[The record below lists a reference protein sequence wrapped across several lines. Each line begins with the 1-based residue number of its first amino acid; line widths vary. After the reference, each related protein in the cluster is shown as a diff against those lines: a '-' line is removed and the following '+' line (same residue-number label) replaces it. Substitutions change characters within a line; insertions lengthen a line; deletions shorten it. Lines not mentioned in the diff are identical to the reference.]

1 MFAEI
6 AVLSGHLISMWK
18 KFVKDYLR
26 FTKKDRVGVMVLLA
40 LIFLVVLLPYLWPV
54 KKPSAP
60 NSQELEKLRR
70 QIAQLQHSDAAGSQ
84 STEAQTF
91 SQHYTASQKHASE
104 KADLFYFD
112 PNTLDPAGWK
122 RLGIRDKTAA
132 TIQNYIAKGGRFRH
146 PEDIS
151 KIYGLF
157 KDDYERLVPW
167 VKIAGTTAADPK
179 ENYEKK
185 EYAAADK
192 PVYPEKRFAAPSAI
206 DINTADTAAFI
217 ALPGIGSKLAARIVN
232 FRDNLGGFY
241 GVEQVAE
248 TYGLPDSTFNKI
260 KPLLQCNRPAVKQIN
275 INTADANELKQHPY
289 IRWNLANLIVKYRE
303 QHGDFKS
310 VDDLLQLA
318 TVTPEL
324 LGKIKPYLLVGE

>member
-6 AVLSGHLISMWK
+6 AVLSGYLISMWK

-40 LIFLVVLLPYLWPV
+40 LIFLVILLPYIWPV
-54 KKPSAP
+54 KKPPVADR
-60 NSQELEKLRR
+60 EEVEKWRR
-70 QIAQLQHSDAAGSQ
+70 QMAQLQHSDSAGNQ
-84 STEAQTF
+84 SAEEPAF
-91 SQHYTASQKHASE
+91 PQHYTASQKHNAE

-132 TIQNYIAKGGRFRH
+132 TIQNYLAKGGRFRH

-157 KDDYERLVPW
+157 KDDYERLLPW
-167 VKIAGTTAADPK
+167 VSIKTETGTGFTEK
-179 ENYEKK
+179 YEKK
-185 EYAAADK
+185 EYVAADK
-192 PVYPEKRFAAPSAI
+192 PVYPQKRFAAPAVI

-232 FRDNLGGFY
+232 FRDKLGGFY

-289 IRWNLANLIVKYRE
+289 IRWNLANIIVQYRQ
-303 QHGDFKS
+303 QHGAFKS

-324 LGKIKPYLLVGE
+324 LGKIKPYLVAE